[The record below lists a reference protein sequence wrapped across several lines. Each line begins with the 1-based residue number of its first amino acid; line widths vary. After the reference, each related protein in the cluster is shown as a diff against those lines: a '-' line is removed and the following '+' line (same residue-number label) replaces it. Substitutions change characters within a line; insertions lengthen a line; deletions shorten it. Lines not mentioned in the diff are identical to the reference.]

1 MSLIELPANVTDS
14 SQPIASGSSNT
25 NGSSFVATG
34 RGGIPQ
40 NLSEDVRSY
49 AITLGLMRV
58 TGHLCIFA
66 NQPCEYSSTPISL

>member
-14 SQPIASGSSNT
+14 SQPIASGCSNT
-25 NGSSFVATG
+25 KGSSFVATG

-49 AITLGLMRV
+49 AIITLESNSRDR
-58 TGHLCIFA
+58 T
-66 NQPCEYSSTPISL
+66 SLHFCKSAM